1 MFKHPNRITRYI
13 QMTTRLT
20 NRNENADLILLL
32 PLRISRQKATNIFHN
47 ALLGTVAAN
56 KKNIEKQPQSRS
68 GVTTP

>member
-13 QMTTRLT
+13 QMTARLT

-32 PLRISRQKATNIFHN
+32 PLRISRQKAMNIFHN

-56 KKNIEKQPQSRS
+56 KKNIEKQPQGRS
-68 GVTTP
+68 GVMTP